1 MTYESD
7 FWGSKSSFGP
17 LYIAAGNWLNTTVDL
32 EIYTCIFFVILL
44 VKVKTLVEP
53 IISVQWNLVFFFCFL
68 WYQSS
73 KENYKIVK
81 KFQNRYHGNSTE
93 ETQGASDCRDL
104 EKEKI
109 ESVTTKFK
117 MIFVC
122 KKYLVKESMFNIKID
137 LSYDVSIKVKHKRH
151 KFFIL

>member
-17 LYIAAGNWLNTTVDL
+17 IYIAAENWLNTTVDL

-93 ETQGASDCRDL
+93 ETQGTSNCRDL

-109 ESVTTKFK
+109 ESVTTKFRI
-117 MIFVC
+117 IFVC
-122 KKYLVKESMFNIKID
+122 KKIPCQRKYV
-137 LSYDVSIKVKHKRH
+137 
-151 KFFIL
+151 